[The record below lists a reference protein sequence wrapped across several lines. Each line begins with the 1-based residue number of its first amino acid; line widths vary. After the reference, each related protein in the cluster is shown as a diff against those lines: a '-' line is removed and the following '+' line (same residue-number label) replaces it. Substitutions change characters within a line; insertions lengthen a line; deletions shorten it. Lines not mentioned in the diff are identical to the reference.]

1 MNLAIIEYIEL
12 LFYRDRA
19 RSSIMFPKVSL
30 HLTNVVTDNQLKA
43 MFCLLSYTVVVPG
56 REPLYVSPISKSSSS
71 RWTDISREQSN

>member
-19 RSSIMFPKVSL
+19 RSSIMFPKVSP
-30 HLTNVVTDNQLKA
+30 HIAFNADYQLKA
-43 MFCLLSYTVVVPG
+43 MFCLLGYTVVVPG
-56 REPLYVSPISKSSSS
+56 REPLYVSPICKSISS